1 MIETIDQTIGKLVAD
16 ATPVR
21 RLRAPA
27 ARAALWLVS
36 VAAVSALA
44 VLLFSNLAV
53 FGERIENPKLA
64 IEMAAAAATGVC
76 AVLAAFELSVP
87 DRHWF
92 WMLLPLPPL
101 AVWIASSGYSCYD
114 HWLRFGP
121 DGWEIGESVHCFR
134 FIVGV
139 SVPLAA
145 TLLLLLRRAMPLAP
159 VRVAAMGG
167 LGVGALAA
175 AVLQFFHPFDV
186 TFMDLGVHAAA
197 VAIVVGAASLAGGYR
212 SVWLRT

>member
-1 MIETIDQTIGKLVAD
+1 MIETIDQTIGRLVAD
-16 ATPVR
+16 AAPVR

-27 ARAALWLVS
+27 TRAALWLVAA
-36 VAAVSALA
+36 AAVSGLA

-53 FGERIENPKLA
+53 FGARIENPKLA
-64 IEMAAAAATGVC
+64 IEIAATVSTGIC

-87 DRHWF
+87 DRHWS

-114 HWLRFGP
+114 HWLRVGP
-121 DGWEIGESVHCFR
+121 GGWEIGESANCFR
-134 FIVGV
+134 FILGV

-145 TLLLLLRRAMPLAP
+145 TLLLLLRKAAPLAP

-167 LGVGALAA
+167 LGVAAGAAV
-175 AVLQFFHPFDV
+175 VLQFFHPFDV

-212 SVWLRT
+212 SALLRP

>member
-36 VAAVSALA
+36 VAAVSTLA